1 MSIKRFSTGSISSP
15 TPKNSKLWDQETFPG
30 TFESIASS
38 SGAEAGRTFTNIPQ
52 TYKHLQIRMIVRD
65 LSVSSP
71 SASFLRFN
79 GDTGSN
85 YAYHT
90 LQGNGATASSTGAT
104 SQGYMV
110 GPLIPGS
117 TQLTNNYGCVIV
129 DILDY
134 TNTNKN
140 TTIRTIGGYDNNGS
154 GAVSLTS
161 GVWLN
166 TAAITSLQMG
176 AFYQSDDTYSQ
187 ISLYGIR
194 G

>member
-1 MSIKRFSTGSISSP
+1 MAT
-15 TPKNSKLWDQETFPG
+15 TKLSDSGTLGNKYENLSADNNYMET
-30 TFESIASS
+30 IASS
-38 SGAEAGRTFTNIPQ
+38 SGAAAGRTFIDIPQ

-65 LSVSSP
+65 LSASNP
-71 SASFLRFN
+71 SACFIRFN
-79 GDTGSN
+79 GDTSSN
-85 YAYHT
+85 YAYHN
-90 LQGNGATASSTGAT
+90 LQGNGATASSSGTA
-104 SQGYMV
+104 SQGYII

-161 GVWLN
+161 GLWLN
-166 TAAITSLQMG
+166 TAAITSIQVG
-176 AFYQSDDTYSQ
+176 AFYQSDDTYTR
-187 ISLYGIR
+187 ISLYGIK